1 MRLAEGVG
9 EMKHNP
15 RKYIVTIV
23 LGVIVIILGMYSFQ
37 SAGARK
43 DLKYTECLDEMAVT
57 VNDQIVTFREAA
69 LYVAYEE
76 QSVQEQALVYDE
88 EHTDKYW
95 NLHID
100 GEFVRVAAKQATQQ
114 MLIHD
119 VIFYQMAV
127 EEEMDLSEEE
137 AQAFENNFYDFW
149 SDLRDDGKEELL
161 GVTED
166 ELHEAMRRM
175 ALAQKCQEIYAIV
188 NDIPKE
194 ELDFSG
200 EAYQQLLEEYK
211 YKINDKVWDRLSFGN
226 ITLRHDN
233 N

>member
-1 MRLAEGVG
+1 MSVTERV
-9 EMKHNP
+9 KKVIHDS

-23 LGVIVIILGMYSFQ
+23 LGAIVIVLGMYSLR
-37 SAGARK
+37 SAGSRK
-43 DLKYTECLDEMAVT
+43 DLKYTECLDKMAVT
-57 VNDQIVTFREAA
+57 VNDQMVTFREAA

-88 EHTDKYW
+88 DHTDKYW

-119 VIFYQMAV
+119 VIFYQMAM

-149 SDLRDDGKEELL
+149 SDLTEDGKEELL
-161 GVTED
+161 GVTEE

-175 ALAQKCQEIYAIV
+175 ALAQKCQEVYAIV

-200 EAYQQLLEEYK
+200 EAYQQLLEKYK
-211 YKINDKVWDRLSFGN
+211 YIINDNVWDRLSFGN
-226 ITLRHDN
+226 ITLRHEDK
-233 N
+233 

>member
-9 EMKHNP
+9 EMIHNP

-23 LGVIVIILGMYSFQ
+23 LGVIVIVLGMYSFQ

-88 EHTDKYW
+88 DHTDKYW

-127 EEEMDLSEEE
+127 EEEMELSEEE

-149 SDLRDDGKEELL
+149 SDLTDDGKEEML

-188 NDIPKE
+188 NDIPRE

>member
-149 SDLRDDGKEELL
+149 SDLTDDGKEELL

-188 NDIPKE
+188 NEIPRE

>member
-1 MRLAEGVG
+1 MRLAKKIG
-9 EMKHNP
+9 EMIHNP

-23 LGVIVIILGMYSFQ
+23 LGVIVIVLGMYSFQ

-88 EHTDKYW
+88 DHTDKYW

-127 EEEMDLSEEE
+127 EEEMELSEEE

-149 SDLRDDGKEELL
+149 SDLTDDGKEEML

-188 NDIPKE
+188 NDIPRE

>member
-1 MRLAEGVG
+1 MSVTERV
-9 EMKHNP
+9 KKVIHDS

-23 LGVIVIILGMYSFQ
+23 LGAIVIVLGMYSLR
-37 SAGARK
+37 SAGSRK
-43 DLKYTECLDEMAVT
+43 DLKYTECLDKMAVT
-57 VNDQIVTFREAA
+57 VNDQMVTFREAA

-88 EHTDKYW
+88 DHTDKYW

-119 VIFYQMAV
+119 VIFYQMAM

-149 SDLRDDGKEELL
+149 SDLTEDGKEELL
-161 GVTED
+161 GVTEE

-175 ALAQKCQEIYAIV
+175 ALAQKCQEVYAIV

-200 EAYQQLLEEYK
+200 EAYQQLLEKYK
-211 YKINDKVWDRLSFGN
+211 YKINDNVWDRLSFGN
-226 ITLRHDN
+226 ITLRHEDK
-233 N
+233 

>member
-1 MRLAEGVG
+1 MRLEEKIG
-9 EMKHNP
+9 EMIHNP

-23 LGVIVIILGMYSFQ
+23 LGVIVIVLGMYSFQ

-43 DLKYTECLDEMAVT
+43 NLKYTECLDEMAVT

-149 SDLRDDGKEELL
+149 SDLTDDGKEEML

-166 ELHEAMRRM
+166 EIHEAMRRM

-188 NDIPKE
+188 NEIPRE

-211 YKINDKVWDRLSFGN
+211 YKINDKVWERLSFGN

>member
-1 MRLAEGVG
+1 MRLVEGVG
-9 EMKHNP
+9 EMIHNP

-23 LGVIVIILGMYSFQ
+23 LGVIVIVLGMYSFQ

-43 DLKYTECLDEMAVT
+43 DLKYTECLDKLAVT
-57 VNDQIVTFREAA
+57 VNDQRVTFREAA

-127 EEEMDLSEEE
+127 EEEMELSEEE

-149 SDLRDDGKEELL
+149 SDLTDDGKEEML

-166 ELHEAMRRM
+166 EIHEAMRRM

-188 NDIPKE
+188 NEIPRE